1 MNRPTDN
8 LNTQCICI
16 TLDRASLFE
25 ALKHETGLDV
35 FADYFSGSHAAVISD
50 VPVFIEQND
59 LDKMAS
65 IISAVESV
73 AKSEHYQETAL
84 AMAPDI
90 AQYRPGAVGVVMGY
104 DFHLGADGPKLIE
117 INTNAGGALINA
129 YVSQAQAMCCG
140 SVMNIIDDEQSIK
153 DPKIE
158 IVESFLQDWRRQ
170 RGDQLLKS
178 IAIVDENPEN
188 QFFYPELLLFKELFE
203 RNGIHTVIAA
213 PESLLHRDDGLWFG
227 QTRIDLVY
235 NRVTDFMLE
244 APGSASLRSSYLADN
259 VVLTPNPR
267 VHALLA
273 NKRNLT
279 FLCDRD
285 LLRSWGICENQIQIL
300 VDGIP
305 ETTVL
310 DSARAEEFWARRRK
324 LFFKPVAGYGGKA
337 AYRGDKIT
345 RGVWQEILLN
355 DYVAQTLVRPS
366 TRNVLIDGEV
376 QKMKV
381 DIRNYTYDGTIQ
393 LTAARL
399 YQGQI
404 TNMRTAG
411 GGFAPAFATNLTRH
425 CACAVAG

>member
-1 MNRPTDN
+1 M
-8 LNTQCICI
+8 
-16 TLDRASLFE
+16 
-25 ALKHETGLDV
+25 
-35 FADYFSGSHAAVISD
+35 
-50 VPVFIEQND
+50 
-59 LDKMAS
+59 
-65 IISAVESV
+65 
-73 AKSEHYQETAL
+73 
-84 AMAPDI
+84 
-90 AQYRPGAVGVVMGY
+90 
-104 DFHLGADGPKLIE
+104 
-117 INTNAGGALINA
+117 
-129 YVSQAQAMCCG
+129 
-140 SVMNIIDDEQSIK
+140 
-153 DPKIE
+153 
-158 IVESFLQDWRRQ
+158 
-170 RGDQLLKS
+170 
-178 IAIVDENPEN
+178 
-188 QFFYPELLLFKELFE
+188 
-203 RNGIHTVIAA
+203 
-213 PESLLHRDDGLWFG
+213 
-227 QTRIDLVY
+227 
-235 NRVTDFMLE
+235 
-244 APGSASLRSSYLADN
+244 
-259 VVLTPNPR
+259 
-267 VHALLA
+267 
-273 NKRNLT
+273 T

-285 LLRSWGICENQIQIL
+285 LLRSWGICENQIKIL

-345 RGVWQEILLN
+345 RGVWQEILRN